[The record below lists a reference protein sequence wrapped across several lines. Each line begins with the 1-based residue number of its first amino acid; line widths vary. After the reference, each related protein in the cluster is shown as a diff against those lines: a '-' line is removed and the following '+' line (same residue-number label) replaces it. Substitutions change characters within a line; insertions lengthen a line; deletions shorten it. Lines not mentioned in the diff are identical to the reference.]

1 MLKIG
6 SNFKLMKKVK
16 ETLPYILVSLIFGM
30 IFTFLTLGGLSRLNP
45 KRFDWIFGDN
55 TTAYIAQL
63 FYLSDKW
70 RFPLAAN
77 PNYGSENTSSL
88 FYTGP
93 SVPIAILQKL
103 LRINP
108 ELQFFGVWILLVFSL
123 QIFLGLKIAREFN
136 LNWISAIPFS
146 ILFVTPF
153 LLERF
158 QWHFWLTAHFLILW
172 AILIGIRY
180 FKTNKLQT
188 FSTVSLTCLSY
199 LINGY
204 IFTMVV
210 IVIGFVFFD
219 SLLHK
224 AILRIK
230 IFRHLGI
237 ISFSVLLTMWITDG
251 VRRQA
256 SAYES
261 FKMNFPGPHYG
272 GFPYNLLSVI
282 NPEVGLIPYSFTTNT
297 EFTTTNFSSLK
308 LSLGTTEGA
317 YDGFLYLGLGIISL
331 VIALL
336 IAARINHTR
345 VLAIKDKITKRIF
358 WSLTSIL
365 FLFAVTFN
373 IGFGSAELR
382 LPFPYLGKWALSIFR
397 ASGRFMWVIAYLIII
412 FTVIKLSTFMKK
424 RRFVTVIWV
433 ALILQCI
440 DMSNPIY
447 ERYVALRDEKI
458 PVLQFVGK
466 DYDKFKAI
474 SAGKTKVISYPP
486 GHGSPNWAKLN
497 YWAWK
502 NDMTTNTILTSRINF
517 DLLKRETA
525 KTFEIFCNGN
535 LNAKSIFVLNMEYL
549 ESFNGCNLHKYHY
562 GIINN
567 QAFYWIPN

>member
-1 MLKIG
+1 
-6 SNFKLMKKVK
+6 MKKIK
-16 ETLPYILVSLIFGM
+16 EFFLYIAISISIGFT
-30 IFTFLTLGGLSRLNP
+30 ITFLSLGGTSRLNP

-77 PNYGSENTSSL
+77 PNYGLENSSSI

-93 SVPIAILQKL
+93 SMPIILLQKL
-103 LRINP
+103 FRMNP
-108 ELQFFGVWILLVFSL
+108 ELQFYGIWFWIVFSL
-123 QIFLGLKIAREFN
+123 QIYFALKIAKEFE
-136 LNWISAIPFS
+136 LTWQTAIPFS
-146 ILFVTPF
+146 LLTVTPF

-158 QWHFWLTAHFLILW
+158 QLHFWLSAHFLILW

-180 FKTNKLQT
+180 FKTKKLQT
-188 FSTVSLTCLSY
+188 FNTLLLISFAY

-204 IFTMVV
+204 LFAMVLIIITFIFL
-210 IVIGFVFFD
+210 D
-219 SLLHK
+219 YYLHK
-224 AILRIK
+224 KKSKIYLIK
-230 IFRHLGI
+230 HV
-237 ISFSVLLTMWITDG
+237 ISIAVFGTANVVLFDG
-251 VRRQA
+251 FKRQT
-256 SAYES
+256 SAFES

-297 EFTTTNFSSLK
+297 EFTTTNFSSSK
-308 LSLGTTEGA
+308 ISLGTTEGA
-317 YDGFLYLGLGIISL
+317 YDGFLYLGLGIIFL
-331 VIALL
+331 VITL
-336 IAARINHTR
+336 IITARINHTR
-345 VLAIKDKITKRIF
+345 VLAIEDKITKRIF
-358 WSLTSIL
+358 WSLTSLL

-382 LPFPYLGKWALSIFR
+382 IPFPYLGKWALSIFR

-433 ALILQCI
+433 ALILQCM

-447 ERYVALRDEKI
+447 ERYVALRDERV
-458 PVLQFVGK
+458 PVLQFIGK
-466 DYDKFKAI
+466 DYDQFKNI
-474 SAGKTKVISYPP
+474 SAGKTKVVSYPP
-486 GHGSPNWAKLN
+486 GHGSPNWARLN

-502 NDMTTNTILTSRINF
+502 NGMRTNTLLTARINQ

-525 KTFEIFCNGN
+525 KTFNTFCNGN
-535 LNAKSIFVLNMEYL
+535 LATKSIFVLNKEYL
-549 ESFNGCNLHKYHY
+549 KIFNGCNLHKYHY
-562 GIINN
+562 SIINN
-567 QAFYWIPN
+567 QFFYWIPN